1 MLHCQVDESSAEQCE
16 CPQMHSENSAETSS
30 AAELPA
36 QDFIKPLEVQS
47 PLKKNIEQSF
57 KVDCKLPLHTLLSPI
72 NITDPLR
79 KQIEIKHLLDFQCGL
94 GELSFFGPF
103 EHISVSE
110 LSKED
115 KTIKPYFIPE
125 LQMACAGQE
134 AEQVAEKT
142 VVDVKEPTAPQKK
155 LPENQP
161 INDAIITGT
170 DERKLPPLEESNISS
185 LAGFNGTVIEEA
197 NVTSTEVSHLKGT
210 EEANEPISDHKNSP
224 LLKSDIKLQPK
235 SLGIQIPPLQ
245 IEALIS
251 PLVENPKPVPK
262 IGLFSF
268 LTGNK
273 LALTPSVRLS
283 FGDNTTSRRNIR
295 SKEIIQQQASR
306 SLKALISIL
315 TLQTKL
321 EPSIFDNSHKS
332 RSKRYEQVK
341 NSLTFSRVFRQN
353 IFQPSLEVESKEQDI
368 DGNPLESG
376 EPNLKAPSVYKEPL
390 PMAYRLDASEGLTC
404 NGLSV
409 SKDSVFSE
417 GSESDVSETQNKLF
431 VMKKPQQVPK
441 STRSM
446 ADLGDIL
453 HNGRVLFSQPVRLFC
468 FSKLKEWKRQGKVA
482 PSHESPYRSPSFSG
496 EGQIEVFEHH
506 GSYYIVLHDKVS
518 GELIIY
524 MRVDERWRIDYMTK
538 SSYSC
543 RWTNINYATCRE
555 GILERIAC
563 SFREPSHAAEFVARV
578 RNSAIQSRL
587 ECSC

>member
-1 MLHCQVDESSAEQCE
+1 MLHCQVDGSSAEQCE
-16 CPQMHSENSAETSS
+16 CPLTHSENSAETSS

-36 QDFIKPLEVQS
+36 KDFIKPLEVQS
-47 PLKKNIEQSF
+47 PLTTNIEESF

-94 GELSFFGPF
+94 GELCSFGPF
-103 EHISVSE
+103 EHISMSE

-115 KTIKPYFIPE
+115 TTIKPYFIPE

-142 VVDVKEPTAPQKK
+142 VVDIQEPTAPQTK
-155 LPENQP
+155 LQENQP
-161 INDAIITGT
+161 INDETM
-170 DERKLPPLEESNISS
+170 LPPLEEINISS
-185 LAGFNGTVIEEA
+185 LAGSKEPAMEET
-197 NVTSTEVSHLKGT
+197 NIPCTEESHLNGT
-210 EEANEPISDHKNSP
+210 EEVNRPISDQKNSQ
-224 LLKSDIKLQPK
+224 LLESDIKLQPK

-245 IEALIS
+245 IEELIS
-251 PLVENPKPVPK
+251 PLVEQPKPVPK
-262 IGLFSF
+262 IGLFSS

-321 EPSIFDNSHKS
+321 EASIFDNSHKS

-353 IFQPSLEVESKEQDI
+353 IFQPSLELESRNMNR
-368 DGNPLESG
+368 DGNSLESG
-376 EPNLKAPSVYKEPL
+376 EPHLKTPRVYKEPL

-417 GSESDVSETQNKLF
+417 ASESDVSETQNKLF
-431 VMKKPQQVPK
+431 VMKKPQQVLR

-468 FSKLKEWKRQGKVA
+468 FNKLKEWKRQ
-482 PSHESPYRSPSFSG
+482 G

-518 GELIIY
+518 GELIIH

-543 RWTNINYATCRE
+543 RWTNINYATCRD

-578 RNSAIQSRL
+578 RNSAIQSRF
-587 ECSC
+587 ERSS